1 MITKNNIS
9 KKFNLKTIL
18 LIVLLNIFIVL
29 ISFSSIAGW
38 VKEGER
44 YRYLDEQSGDY
55 IKAKWIQTNIGYY
68 FLDNEGYMCIGWY
81 QIVNDYYYFGQN
93 GIMQTGFISTEGNTY
108 YLSANDGKLVKGWIE
123 VNNDGVIDYYYFTD
137 NGTMA
142 VGWLEM
148 SDGWHYFDEG
158 KALLNTWA
166 KIQSYWYRFNEKA
179 IMQTG
184 WYQNGDKYY
193 YLNPNNGRMVTGF
206 VQDDSGAT
214 YYLRAEDGTLVIN
227 DTININGVKYTFDEK
242 GKMKSDN
249 QSVNM
254 QSIINNTFNSLQN
267 MESSSEIVVAIGVSP
282 GASNS
287 TAGISSAQLNI
298 NQNTPIQVGDTT
310 GPK

>member
-1 MITKNNIS
+1 MMTKNNIS
-9 KKFNLKTIL
+9 TKINLKTII
-18 LIVLLNIFIVL
+18 LIVFLNIFIVL
-29 ISFSSIAGW
+29 IAFSANAGW

-68 FLDNEGYMCIGWY
+68 FLDNDGYMCIGWY

-123 VNNDGVIDYYYFTD
+123 VNNDGVIDYYYFTE

-206 VQDDSGAT
+206 VQDDAGAT

-227 DTININGVKYTFDEK
+227 ETININGVKYTFDEK

-249 QSVNM
+249 QNVNM
-254 QSIINNTFNSLQN
+254 QSIINNTFNSLEN
-267 MESSSEIVVAIGVSP
+267 MDSSSEIVVAIGVSP